1 MDAELQ
7 ILFSRILDNKKN
19 KCMNNKLGTLLILFF
34 LRNTYLQS
42 QKASYSYTVLIN
54 FFLDY

>member
-1 MDAELQ
+1 
-7 ILFSRILDNKKN
+7 
-19 KCMNNKLGTLLILFF
+19 MNNKLGTLLILFF
-34 LRNTYLQS
+34 KKNIYLQS